1 LESNVIRSAFIVLVN
16 NQMDNNLPDHKLVEL
31 GNKGIEEAMNI
42 LYYRYRD
49 WVYGL
54 AFRLCG
60 NREDAQ
66 EILQEVFIYFFNKF
80 PGFKMRSSLKT
91 FLYPAVKNI
100 TINSIRKKRKI
111 IPMDESFAQS
121 IPDDSLNWDT
131 ELRKLSDYLEGFSKE
146 EKELVLLRYYD
157 GLRLGEIA
165 EVFNVPIG
173 TIKSRLNRLLA
184 RLREG
189 IQKKGSSP
197 N

>member
-1 LESNVIRSAFIVLVN
+1 
-16 NQMDNNLPDHKLVEL
+16 
-31 GNKGIEEAMNI
+31 
-42 LYYRYRD
+42 
-49 WVYGL
+49 
-54 AFRLCG
+54 
-60 NREDAQ
+60 
-66 EILQEVFIYFFNKF
+66 
-80 PGFKMRSSLKT
+80 
-91 FLYPAVKNI
+91 
-100 TINSIRKKRKI
+100 
-111 IPMDESFAQS
+111 MDESFAQS